1 GVLFVLDG
9 ATALTK
15 AVRKVFGSAAL
26 IQRSTPCHYAE
37 QRVMPSWPREAL
49 WDGGDGLTKSA

>member
-1 GVLFVLDG
+1 VLDG